1 MQIIG
6 YTESAQGLPFETTTA
21 AGRAFQHLKATDAE
35 IHQAVELARSAFAS
49 YRFATGLQKAAFLRA
64 IAEGIENLGEELVK
78 TVMLES
84 GLPEGRVT
92 SERSRTCSQL
102 RLFADLVE
110 EGSWVEAVIDH
121 GDPGRHPVP
130 KPDVRRMLVPLG
142 PVVVFTASNFPLAF
156 AVAGGDTAAALA
168 AGCPVIVKGHEA
180 HPATDALVARA
191 IQRVA
196 RQLGMP
202 DGVFSF
208 ILGDYE
214 TGQALVAHPGVAAV
228 AFTGSYSGGKA
239 LFDLA
244 NRRTRPI
251 PVFAEMGSINPVVL
265 MPLYVQRHVE
275 QLAAQLVGSVT
286 LGAGQFCTNPGLILL
301 PKAME
306 APLAEALLQAL
317 KQVAPQCMLNE
328 KIFERYFAS
337 LRNLLGSGAVEVL
350 FSPSENGPDA
360 VRPTVA
366 KTTAEAFVQHPLLHE
381 EVFGPFTL
389 LVSWRTE
396 AELLEVVRTLE
407 GQLTATL
414 FAEAEELHQQ
424 QTLLAALREIAG
436 RLIINGV
443 PTGVEVCH
451 AMHHG
456 GPWPATT
463 DSRFTSVGTGAIRR
477 FARPVAFQN
486 FPDELLPDALKEANP
501 LGIRRLVDGQWR

>member
-6 YTESAQGLPFETTTA
+6 YTESAQGAPFETVTA
-21 AGRAFQHLKATDAE
+21 AGRAMQYPKATEAE
-35 IHQAVELARSAFAS
+35 INKAVELARKAFAS
-49 YRFATGLQKAAFLRA
+49 YRFATGAQKAAFLRA
-64 IAEGIENLGEELVK
+64 IAEEIESLGDELVK
-78 TVMLES
+78 TVMAES

-92 SERSRTCSQL
+92 GERGRTCAQL
-102 RLFADLVE
+102 RLFADLVQ

-121 GDPGRHPVP
+121 GDPNRQPVP

-156 AVAGGDTAAALA
+156 STAGGDTASALA

-180 HPATDALVARA
+180 HPATNLLVSRA
-191 IQRVA
+191 IQGAAKRT
-196 RQLGMP
+196 GMP
-202 DGVFSF
+202 EGVFSS
-208 ILGDYE
+208 LSGDYE
-214 TGQALVAHPGVAAV
+214 TGKALVEHSDVAAV
-228 AFTGSYSGGKA
+228 AFTGSHRGGKA

-244 NRRTRPI
+244 NRRPKPI
-251 PVFAEMGSINPVVL
+251 PVFAEMGSINPIVL
-265 MPLYVQRHVE
+265 LPQYVEDHAD

-301 PKAME
+301 PEAKAESFIAAMKKALE
-306 APLAEALLQAL
+306 AA
-317 KQVAPQCMLNE
+317 APQCMLNE
-328 KIFERYFAS
+328 KIFEGYLSA
-337 LRNLLGSGAVEVL
+337 LRKLLGAGAVEPL
-350 FSPSENGPDA
+350 YAPSENNAAA

-366 KTTAEAFVQHPLLHE
+366 KTSAAAFIQNPLLHA

-389 LVSWRTE
+389 LVTWRSEEELE
-396 AELLEVVRTLE
+396 ALLQSLE

-414 FAEAEELHQQ
+414 FAEGEELLSHKA
-424 QTLLAALREIAG
+424 LLDSMRELAG
-436 RLIINGV
+436 RIIINGV

-451 AMHHG
+451 AMQHG

-486 FPDELLPDALKEANP
+486 FPDELLPDELKEGNP
-501 LGIRRLVDGQWR
+501 LGIRRMVG